1 MPMMASRDGSTGSP
15 SGSSGSGSTSGIPTA
30 TYMAT
35 RTHYKSF
42 YAFKG
47 VPFHKDDNGDVKIG
61 DGETS
66 RKLYTYNPYD
76 MDEYEFPFRESK
88 KGVLSNAWSGCEPVC
103 TMLSKLLGDGFF
115 YDEPLSCPIGYV
127 FRQNVRRLVFVF
139 TNEFDN
145 SYWRTLTKINQT
157 VIIPVR
163 KNENTLTLYRHIIDG
178 EESGYTVNQI
188 DPLDAFCFRSTTN
201 INNLVDFIG
210 RIGLNKNDFLS
221 PIDDLNSYDVLRPSL
236 TVSINKTLNHY
247 ISTNLSDIST
257 IKFDSTSKTLDLQY
271 RDIKT
276 CLPSVNSY
284 AKIMKYILNEDEFDS
299 LTGEFVGLQY
309 KLANKTTNKVISFN
323 HDVAHTIGYYE
334 LKKTLS
340 TVK

>member
-1 MPMMASRDGSTGSP
+1 MSIRATDGSTGSP
-15 SGSSGSGSTSGIPTA
+15 SGSSGSSSGIPTA
-30 TYMAT
+30 TYWDT
-35 RTHYKSF
+35 ETHYKPF
-42 YAFKG
+42 YVFKG
-47 VPFHKDDNGDVKIG
+47 VPFHKDENGDVKIG

-76 MDEYEFPFRESK
+76 IDGYEFPFRESK

-103 TMLSKLLGDGFF
+103 TMVSKLLGNGFF

-127 FRQNVRRLVFVF
+127 FRQKARRLVFVF

-145 SYWRTLTKINQT
+145 SYWRTLNNINQT

-163 KNENTLTLYRHIIDG
+163 KNKNTLTLYRHIIS
-178 EESGYTVNQI
+178 EEGNSDVHLF

-201 INNLVDFIG
+201 INNLDDFID
-210 RIGLNKNDFLS
+210 RIGLNKNDFLDT
-221 PIDDLNSYDVLRPSL
+221 INDLNSYDVLRPSL
-236 TVSINKTLNHY
+236 TVSINKNLNHY
-247 ISTNLSDIST
+247 ISTNLSNIST
-257 IKFDSTSKTLDLQY
+257 IEFESTKNNLDLQY
-271 RDIKT
+271 RDIET

-299 LTGEFVGLQY
+299 LTGEFIGIQY
-309 KLANKTTNKVISFN
+309 GIRYGKTKAISFK